1 MAAKN
6 KPAQVVKPSRA
17 AGKVALYTLI
27 EEEQQLALRVLS
39 FMRQAPM
46 ADLVREA
53 IDQYLAAK
61 GPTPKEIENAID
73 MVRRSVRAK

>member
-1 MAAKN
+1 MAARN
-6 KPAQVVKPSRA
+6 KPAQGAKTSRA

-53 IDQYLAAK
+53 IDQYLASK
-61 GPTPKEIENAID
+61 GATAKEIESAVEL
-73 MVRRSVRAK
+73 VRRSARAK